1 MAVSKDDLLI
11 KIQADTAN
19 ATVNIEKLTTSVSD
33 LGVQI
38 LKANAAIELALHVFD
53 GLKVVVGKLSEPFKE
68 AIHASIEYNDK
79 LLKLTNALKI
89 TGSYSAAS
97 LESFQEFAREME
109 INTGL
114 SEELTFGMLS
124 LAKSIGLGDGA
135 SVKLIKTAKNLSAVT
150 GNDVN
155 DSMNKLLASLKG
167 NIREISTLD
176 PTLKNLSTSALMSG
190 AAVEQLGKKFD
201 GFSEAATKSYKGIIA
216 QSENFKEEIYRNI
229 GDVLATAFDIKGMAE
244 FKRDMYANIL
254 ETIERIKPSLMAF
267 AEGLADIKSRFMGGV
282 IEKAKEF
289 GGAIVGVY
297 RAIAVLDFQTLA
309 ISVTALSVAFGV
321 LFVTIKAEAIT
332 TLLMSLQSLIPII
345 RAMAAAAWAAVVPVA
360 LLAAKFIAISAVII
374 GVAAAVDFFVKNG
387 LNILVGS
394 LNWVISRVEL
404 AIGKFMQFIGL
415 VKEGGKMIGL
425 AWKTDDK
432 AAESFSKISMG
443 DTTKA
448 ALDKI
453 QEMRE
458 AYQGAQEAGG
468 PGQGTTA
475 PDGGFKQVIDPV
487 AKEAYLKALNE
498 IKQRTDQIN
507 FDAEKAGMTQ
517 LEQLQRIYEMNEK
530 ILDQKAEEISLSKD
544 FNDEQKKQLIAAL
557 NSEKDA
563 NTRKLTSDSKQAP
576 GQEYEAALIAGK
588 SMTSDITKAF
598 QSGTMGMVTGML
610 GAVNAFVGVAQA
622 AVDFIPG
629 LLNNIANL
637 FNSLT
642 DLPNKIVNGIE
653 GVLKGILN
661 LISNFIPNIFK
672 AIPKIAK
679 MLVEF
684 LKNGLPSAI
693 KALVD
698 AVPEMVMSFI
708 DAIPDIVEAFVIGF
722 VYSLID
728 MVPLVVIALIN
739 QLVPQL
745 PRIAIALVKAL
756 TVGLVQAIANGVK
769 SAFGGITKLFTGGKG
784 PKIFDAKD
792 ISKELDKIKKLTG
805 SSSDMFGV
813 KDMANGVA
821 EQAQTQAQ
829 QLGDAV
835 KNGMDESIRKL
846 IQAWRWVYDNIIA
859 PIGGMLSNAWKGLT
873 QAFDDIF
880 AFFGDIGTM
889 IVDGIKHGIPAIGQ
903 MFQDLFNALDPSNI
917 FKKMFNAE
925 GAKGQGAVET
935 ALGIDVP
942 FLRFAKGGHVPG
954 QALVSGDNMLNDRI
968 LALLSPGEAVIPRS
982 AMQDKRVREIVDSI
996 LNGNLKVPAFK
1007 LGGVIGKIS
1016 DAASSAT
1023 SGGTLG
1029 KVFSGDFS
1037 GAASDIANMN
1047 PKQAAE
1053 ELAKARD
1060 KAIEIVEAMIP
1071 GSPWRIVWEKVQEM
1085 IMTMF
1090 EQNRFAMGGLVT
1102 GPSGVDT
1109 IPASL
1114 SAGEFVLNRGAVSS
1128 IGLGNL
1134 NRMNAG
1140 GQMSGNTVTQNI
1152 EITIDARGERI
1163 DESFV
1168 RQRLMP
1174 AIKAELKRSSL
1185 DGERTISSRGVR

>member
-1 MAVSKDDLLI
+1 MRDAYNQTT
-11 KIQADTAN
+11 QAGEQGHN
-19 ATVNIEKLTTSVSD
+19 E
-33 LGVQI
+33 
-38 LKANAAIELALHVFD
+38 
-53 GLKVVVGKLSEPFKE
+53 
-68 AIHASIEYNDK
+68 
-79 LLKLTNALKI
+79 
-89 TGSYSAAS
+89 
-97 LESFQEFAREME
+97 
-109 INTGL
+109 
-114 SEELTFGMLS
+114 
-124 LAKSIGLGDGA
+124 
-135 SVKLIKTAKNLSAVT
+135 
-150 GNDVN
+150 
-155 DSMNKLLASLKG
+155 
-167 NIREISTLD
+167 TL
-176 PTLKNLSTSALMSG
+176 
-190 AAVEQLGKKFD
+190 
-201 GFSEAATKSYKGIIA
+201 
-216 QSENFKEEIYRNI
+216 
-229 GDVLATAFDIKGMAE
+229 
-244 FKRDMYANIL
+244 
-254 ETIERIKPSLMAF
+254 
-267 AEGLADIKSRFMGGV
+267 
-282 IEKAKEF
+282 
-289 GGAIVGVY
+289 
-297 RAIAVLDFQTLA
+297 
-309 ISVTALSVAFGV
+309 
-321 LFVTIKAEAIT
+321 
-332 TLLMSLQSLIPII
+332 
-345 RAMAAAAWAAVVPVA
+345 PV
-360 LLAAKFIAISAVII
+360 
-374 GVAAAVDFFVKNG
+374 D
-387 LNILVGS
+387 
-394 LNWVISRVEL
+394 
-404 AIGKFMQFIGL
+404 
-415 VKEGGKMIGL
+415 
-425 AWKTDDK
+425 
-432 AAESFSKISMG
+432 
-443 DTTKA
+443 
-448 ALDKI
+448 
-453 QEMRE
+453 
-458 AYQGAQEAGG
+458 
-468 PGQGTTA
+468 
-475 PDGGFKQVIDPV
+475 GFKQVIDPA

-507 FDAEKAGMTQ
+507 FDAEKSGMTQ
-517 LEQLQRIYEMNEK
+517 LEQLQRVYEMNQK

-544 FNDEQKKQLIAAL
+544 FNDEQKKNLLAAL
-557 NSEKDA
+557 NNEKDA
-563 NTRKLTSDSKQAP
+563 NTRKFNSNASQAP
-576 GQEYEAALIAGK
+576 GQEYEAAIIAGK

-598 QSGTMGMVTGML
+598 QSGTMGMVTGLL
-610 GAVNAFVGVAQA
+610 GAVDAFVGVAQA
-622 AVDFIPG
+622 VVDFIPG
-629 LLNNIANL
+629 LLNKIANL

-642 DLPNKIVNGIE
+642 DLPNKIVSGME

-661 LISNFIPNIFK
+661 FISNFIPNIAK
-672 AIPKIAK
+672 AVPKIAK

-698 AVPEMVMSFI
+698 AVPEMVMSLI
-708 DAIPDIVEAFVIGF
+708 DSIPDIVEAFVIGF

-805 SSSDMFGV
+805 SSNDLFGV
-813 KDMANGVA
+813 KDLANNAA
-821 EQAQTQAQ
+821 EEARNQATQF
-829 QLGDAV
+829 GDAI

-880 AFFGDIGTM
+880 SFFGDIGTM

-903 MFQDLFNALDPSNI
+903 MFEDLFNSLDPSNL
-917 FKKMFNAE
+917 FKKMFNAD
-925 GAKGQGAVET
+925 GATGKGDVET

-942 FLRFAKGGHVPG
+942 FLKFAKGGHVPG
-954 QALVSGDNMLNDRI
+954 QARVSGDNLLNDRI

-996 LNGNLKVPAFK
+996 LNGNLKVPAFSFGDVVK
-1007 LGGVIGKIS
+1007 SGLGKIS

-1029 KVFSGDFS
+1029 KVFGGDFS

-1071 GSPWRIVWEKVQEM
+1071 GSPWRLVWEKVQDM

-1090 EQNRFAMGGLVT
+1090 KQNRFAMGGLVT

-1114 SAGEFVLNRGAVSS
+1114 SAGEFVLNRSAVSS